1 MKICQVTNK
10 ILINAESLIETAG
23 NQRKRADKEPK
34 DLTKALKYNEFMIMC
49 VGRPRDGK
57 RSQGNNNN
65 HQSTI
70 EFLKREA

>member
-49 VGRPRDGK
+49 VGRRLE
-57 RSQGNNNN
+57 
-65 HQSTI
+65 TA
-70 EFLKREA
+70 REAKETTIITNQP